1 MNSERRQALER
12 WLSAALELAPP
23 SLPEAH
29 AIIARFL
36 AQEATDTEPSE
47 KAQPAVEK
55 EAEKEGKDE
64 AAGVSRTMVAGIWV
78 VFFQACQ
85 Q

>member
-36 AQEATDTEPSE
+36 AQEATDTESSE
-47 KAQPAVEK
+47 KAQPEEK

-64 AAGVSRTMVAGIWV
+64 AAGVSRTIIAGIWV
-78 VFFQACQ
+78 AFFQACQ